1 LNSPRQGPKS
11 VLSPQPKTSKRCCQ
25 MSRQLLQQPAA
36 VLPVA
41 WLSSVADCQAA
52 ATAPAVHDPSYE
64 WRLTVQCR
72 RLCGPPDRGDIVLV
86 RLLRRPLTGG
96 AEVEVFVSAS
106 GFPRRRPP
114 SGRGNRDEDATT
126 FSVKTVVVFQ
136 HDDGGRR
143 QLQSAWRSH
152 PGAGR
157 RAGWPSP
164 AVDAAMTPAAAAG
177 LFVNGKQNAAG
188 WHSLQR
194 QCRQTAGQPIAP
206 GSRSSSHLKG
216 AVRTWTGPVTPG
228 SKTMTVYSSVTHS
241 VKIELGSHGA
251 VYGCQ
256 LKPHPMFAHLNI
268 TYGVKSDPIRVLYTV
283 RRIELQ
289 PYRDN
294 YFHGDRIDCL
304 AKAGRRQKS
313 NGQEFEAPGRCSPV
327 PKSVTMRT
335 RVRRLTE
342 SGVIITGCCSPSAS
356 TSTTGPLRPPPDH
369 RSAAAASGRR
379 SRRPH
384 QSEEALVRSHHRGIS
399 VFLITFGVICG
410 FALIAVVFAYLYSTA
425 FSSSTAYGRLR
436 DNPEDRL
443 RFYGDNGRGNGGAYC
458 DTSDEEEGSVSQ
470 PLNKA
475 KDTSWIAHRCESPR
489 RAHTTLANFC

>member
-1 LNSPRQGPKS
+1 AKVCP
-11 VLSPQPKTSKRCCQ
+11 VTSTENK
-25 MSRQLLQQPAA
+25 
-36 VLPVA
+36 
-41 WLSSVADCQAA
+41 QAA
-52 ATAPAVHDPSYE
+52 ADVSSAASAPLLLSCLSLSLFADLPGGCHCPGATNGGVT
-64 WRLTVQCR
+64 RLGQRVTVQCR
-72 RLCGPPDRGDIVLV
+72 PLRPTDIVLV

-96 AEVEVFVSAS
+96 AEVEVFVSAKRL
-106 GFPRRRPP
+106 PRACRPP
-114 SGRGNRDEDATT
+114 WKSRRDAT
-126 FSVKTVVVFQ
+126 FSLQVPGA
-136 HDDGGRR
+136 HLDGPSAGGRV
-143 QLQSAWRSH
+143 QLLT
-152 PGAGR
+152 
-157 RAGWPSP
+157 
-164 AVDAAMTPAAAAG
+164 AMTPAEPRLFANRRAAY
-177 LFVNGKQNAAG
+177 
-188 WHSLQR
+188 
-194 QCRQTAGQPIAP
+194 
-206 GSRSSSHLKG
+206 RSWISVRRAHLKG
-216 AVRTWTGPVTPG
+216 AVRTWTGPVTAG

-304 AKAGRRQKS
+304 AKGRPAPKIQWTRIRGAGPLQV
-313 NGQEFEAPGRCSPV
+313 NGSSLYCSPV
-327 PKSVTMRT
+327 PKSLLCVHDHCGR
-335 RVRRLTE
+335 
-342 SGVIITGCCSPSAS
+342 
-356 TSTTGPLRPPPDH
+356 PDH

-384 QSEEALVRSHHRGIS
+384 QTTDRGIS

-443 RFYGDNGRGNGGAYC
+443 RFYGDNGRGQRPAPTATRATRRRG
-458 DTSDEEEGSVSQ
+458 
-470 PLNKA
+470 
-475 KDTSWIAHRCESPR
+475 RCESQPR
-489 RAHTTLANFC
+489 TPH

>member
-1 LNSPRQGPKS
+1 
-11 VLSPQPKTSKRCCQ
+11 
-25 MSRQLLQQPAA
+25 MSRQLLQHLLLSCLSLSL
-36 VLPVA
+36 LPT
-41 WLSSVADCQAA
+41 CQAA
-52 ATAPAVHDPSYE
+52 ATAPAGAHPSYE
-64 WRLTVQCR
+64 WPRDATR
-72 RLCGPPDRGDIVLV
+72 PASHRPMPPSAPDPTLSSSKSSSRPAAPRGAL
-86 RLLRRPLTGG
+86 
-96 AEVEVFVSAS
+96 
-106 GFPRRRPP
+106 RPP
-114 SGRGNRDEDATT
+114 WKSRRDAT
-126 FSVKTVVVFQ
+126 FSVKKPRRCLFNMTTA
-136 HDDGGRR
+136 DEGSYKCLALTLDGPSAGGRV
-143 QLQSAWRSH
+143 QLLT
-152 PGAGR
+152 
-157 RAGWPSP
+157 
-164 AVDAAMTPAAAAG
+164 AMTPAEPR
-177 LFVNGKQNAAG
+177 LFVNGKQTLPMVRRRARLRGRIELVEGQAIMIRCNANVG
-188 WHSLQR
+188 K
-194 QCRQTAGQPIAP
+194 PP
-206 GSRSSSHLKG
+206 GSLSLLDLGRRAHLKG

-268 TYGVKSDPIRVLYTV
+268 TYGV

-304 AKAGRRQKS
+304 AKGRPAPKNPR
-313 NGQEFEAPGRCSPV
+313 QEFEAPGRCSPV

-356 TSTTGPLRPPPDH
+356 TSTTGPLRPPGPPQ
-369 RSAAAASGRR
+369 RR
-379 SRRPH
+379 SRQRRSAVPGVPTKVKH
-384 QSEEALVRSHHRGIS
+384 WVRSHHRGIS

-410 FALIAVVFAYLYSTA
+410 FALIAVVFAYL
-425 FSSSTAYGRLR
+425 TAYGRLR

-475 KDTSWIAHRCESPR
+475 KDTSWIG
-489 RAHTTLANFC
+489 T

>member
-1 LNSPRQGPKS
+1 
-11 VLSPQPKTSKRCCQ
+11 
-25 MSRQLLQQPAA
+25 MSRQLLQHLLLSCLSLSL
-36 VLPVA
+36 LPT
-41 WLSSVADCQAA
+41 CQAA
-52 ATAPAVHDPSYE
+52 ATAPAVHTQATNGGVT
-64 WRLTVQCR
+64 RLGQRVTVQCR
-72 RLCGPPDRGDIVLV
+72 PLRPTDIVLV

-106 GFPRRRPP
+106 GSRGALRPP
-114 SGRGNRDEDATT
+114 WKSRRDAT
-126 FSVKTVVVFQ
+126 FSVKTASLSFNMTTA
-136 HDDGGRR
+136 DEGSYKCLALTLDGPSAGGRV
-143 QLQSAWRSH
+143 QLLT
-152 PGAGR
+152 
-157 RAGWPSP
+157 
-164 AVDAAMTPAAAAG
+164 AMTPAEPR
-177 LFVNGKQNAAG
+177 LFVNGKQTLPMASKKSSAKRRIELVEGQAIMIRCNANVG
-188 WHSLQR
+188 K
-194 QCRQTAGQPIAP
+194 PP
-206 GSRSSSHLKG
+206 GSLSLLDLSRRAHLKG
-216 AVRTWTGPVTPG
+216 AVRTWTGPVTAG

-304 AKAGRRQKS
+304 AKGRPAPKIQWTRIRGAGPLQVNGSSLYLQPGAKVGYYAYTCSAS
-313 NGQEFEAPGRCSPV
+313 N
-327 PKSVTMRT
+327 
-335 RVRRLTE
+335 RVRGHYHRLLQSIGFHLHNRT
-342 SGVIITGCCSPSAS
+342 I
-356 TSTTGPLRPPPDH
+356 
-369 RSAAAASGRR
+369 AAARTTAAPQPPAVGG
-379 SRRPH
+379 PGVPTKVKH
-384 QSEEALVRSHHRGIS
+384 WVRSHHRGIS

-436 DNPEDRL
+436 ENPEDRL

-475 KDTSWIAHRCESPR
+475 KDTSWIGTP
-489 RAHTTLANFC
+489 L